1 MSAALICER
10 NDVRNFRPS
19 LIASEEAALLAS
31 ARAGDLAAFENL
43 VMPQWRRLLRLTERI
58 LRNREDPEDA
68 VQTALLDAFRN
79 LKSFQ
84 GRSGFSSWLMRIAIN
99 AAYMRLR
106 VTRRKR
112 ETSLDE
118 MAGTEGARTGFLLV
132 ETRPN
137 PEQEY
142 LLKERRVLLE
152 KRIKRLGLVY
162 VEILHLRSTQELST
176 KEAAGFLDVP
186 VGTVKARLHRARVK
200 LSRYTQ
206 RPKWEKTT

>member
-1 MSAALICER
+1 MANAHH
-10 NDVRNFRPS
+10 V
-19 LIASEEAALLAS
+19 
-31 ARAGDLAAFENL
+31 
-43 VMPQWRRLLRLTERI
+43 
-58 LRNREDPEDA
+58 
-68 VQTALLDAFRN
+68 
-79 LKSFQ
+79 
-84 GRSGFSSWLMRIAIN
+84 N

-106 VTRRKR
+106 VTRCKR

-118 MAGTEGARTGFLLV
+118 MAGTEGARRGFHLV

-142 LLKERRVLLE
+142 LLKEGRVLLE
-152 KRIKRLGLVY
+152 KRIKRLRPVY
-162 VEILHLRSTQELST
+162 VEILHLRGTQELST

-206 RPKWEKTT
+206 RPKWGKTT